1 MTRDLA
7 LLSTLGDESGIKI
20 TAVNHQPLSA
30 PGPALARPDD
40 APAGL
45 HSGLG
50 VWLRPG
56 VHLIHV
62 QYARNIES
70 GISFTQ
76 GHVRVAV
83 TAGHTYIV
91 RPHAT
96 ADFGEVS
103 FTLIDHGRSFPLR
116 CLPARL
122 GELQPR
128 DARGHRRPFTQED
141 LRRCRESSGLS

>member
-20 TAVNHQPLSA
+20 TAVNYQPLSA
-30 PGPALARPDD
+30 PGPALAHPAD

-76 GHVRVAV
+76 GNVRVSVA
-83 TAGHTYIV
+83 ANRTYIV
-91 RPHAT
+91 RPLVSS
-96 ADFGEVS
+96 DFGAVS
-103 FTLIDHGRSFPLR
+103 FALIDHGSNFPLH
-116 CLPARL
+116 CLPARV
-122 GELQPR
+122 GEAQAR
-128 DARGHRRPFTQED
+128 DTRGHRIGFTQED
-141 LRRCRESSGLS
+141 LRRCRESAALR